1 MNDMVQPFL
10 ICRSASKSCG
20 FPLPHVVEIMRALPV
35 DVLPNMPSFMA
46 GVSMIR
52 GAMVPVVNLAL
63 LLGMSGNGDASRY
76 VTVRLNQ
83 RRVAF
88 AVDSVA
94 GVGQLATH
102 SFQQFPA
109 LLGNTDQSIVAALG
123 TLDADLFMV
132 LEASRVIPESVWQT
146 LDLQGSS
153 S

>member
-1 MNDMVQPFL
+1 
-10 ICRSASKSCG
+10 
-20 FPLPHVVEIMRALPV
+20 
-35 DVLPNMPSFMA
+35 MPSFVS

-52 GAMVPVVNLAL
+52 GAMVPVVNLAT
-63 LLGMSGNGDASRY
+63 LLGMTTQNDVSRY
-76 VTVRLNQ
+76 ITIRLDK

-88 AVDSVA
+88 AVDSVV
-94 GVGQLATH
+94 GVGKLATN

-146 LDLQGSS
+146 LDLQEFSS
-153 S
+153 